1 MTTRCLVNFHIYQHR
16 ILSPPTTPTTPSNC
30 RANTT
35 KKQEPNNHD
44 QNNTTTKFRKEK
56 KKPPPPPRKNILTT
70 KKRRTSPATGS
81 FARAHTRGGGIGDAG
96 RRWDR
101 KMRVRKSRDTA
112 MAAPLRRNGER
123 KRRGEGVERARN
135 KEGKRE
141 KLVSSFFRLFFLT
154 CAYLSMS
161 GTRRWGPFC
170 LLTCIVGGRLIACEL
185 APGFRVDPTSDI
197 GTSWFFFF
205 YKRYY
210 LLLSKKKNREWAVSW
225 TTRPKETF
233 SDAEFGCVFVKN
245 SCFVFVI
252 K

>member
-1 MTTRCLVNFHIYQHR
+1 MPSKFPYLPTPNPITTDHTDYTIKLSSQHHKKTRTKQPRPKQHHHHIPQR
-16 ILSPPTTPTTPSNC
+16 
-30 RANTT
+30 
-35 KKQEPNNHD
+35 
-44 QNNTTTKFRKEK
+44 K

-81 FARAHTRGGGIGDAG
+81 FAGAHTRGGGIGDAG

-170 LLTCIVGGRLIACEL
+170 LLTCVVGGEVD
-185 APGFRVDPTSDI
+185 RVRVGPRFPC
-197 GTSWFFFF
+197 GPHVWYRHVLVFF
-205 YKRYY
+205 
-210 LLLSKKKNREWAVSW
+210 L
-225 TTRPKETF
+225 
-233 SDAEFGCVFVKN
+233 
-245 SCFVFVI
+245 
-252 K
+252 